1 MHFAELASVHYQT
14 PTLLTIGKFDG
25 VHQAHQQLLR
35 RLVERA
41 RQHNCHSAVL
51 TFDPHPDEILRPER
65 EIRYLTTINER
76 AALMQELGID
86 LLAVLPFTHATSQL
100 SPKAFLQ
107 LLLNHVPV
115 RELWVGPDF
124 KLGHRGTGTIPVLQE
139 FGQELGFTVEPIPY
153 WTLDGEIV
161 SSTAIRTS
169 LAAGDVQTANH
180 YLGRAFS
187 LQGTVIPGDQR
198 GRKIGF
204 PTANVQIASN
214 HTLPAD
220 GVYVCKVQL
229 LDDRRSFGAVTNIGV
244 RPTFG
249 VLGRAV
255 EAHLFDFN
263 EDIYG
268 RPLRVSFLQHIR
280 GEQKFAGIEQ
290 LVAQIGRDAQFA
302 REWLANA

>member
-1 MHFAELASVHYQT
+1 MHFAELASVQYKT

-25 VHQAHQQLLR
+25 VHQAHQHILR

-41 RQHNCHSAVL
+41 RQLDCHSAVL

-76 AALMQELGID
+76 AALMQDLGID
-86 LLAVLPFTHATSQL
+86 LLAVLPFNQATSQL

-115 RELWVGPDF
+115 RELWIGPDF
-124 KLGHRGTGTIPVLQE
+124 KLGHRGAGTMPVLQNL
-139 FGQELGFTVEPIPY
+139 GQELGFTIEPIPY
-153 WTLDGEIV
+153 WTLDDEIV
-161 SSTAIRTS
+161 SSTAIRS
-169 LAAGDVQTANH
+169 CLAAGDVQTANH
-180 YLGRAFS
+180 YLGRPFS
-187 LQGTVIPGDQR
+187 LQGIVVPGDQR

-214 HTLPAD
+214 HMLPAD
-220 GVYVCKVQL
+220 GVYVCNVQL

-268 RPLRVSFLQHIR
+268 RSLRVSFLQHIR

-302 REWLANA
+302 REWLEQH